1 MATMAA
7 SGSLSESY
15 PVDLQ
20 VDPPQSQSRL
30 TIFFRGWMLIPHQII
45 LAVLA
50 FVAGIVQFIALLA
63 ILFTGKMPA
72 GLANFLTG
80 YLHWNTRVNG
90 YQFLLT
96 GAYPPFSMDPAANY
110 PVRLIIEP
118 KLEGRNRIT
127 AFFRGLLI
135 IPNIIVLAVVAIA
148 AMVVYAVAWLVA
160 LFTGSVPL
168 GMHNFIAGFVRWLTR
183 VTAYIY
189 LLVDDY
195 PPFSMS

>member
-1 MATMAA
+1 MAA
-7 SGSLSESY
+7 SGSVSGSY

-30 TIFFRGWMLIPHQII
+30 TVFFRGYMLIPHSII
-45 LAVLA
+45 LAALA
-50 FVAGIVQFIALLA
+50 LVAGIVQFIALLA

-72 GLANFLTG
+72 GLANFLAG
-80 YLHWNTRVNG
+80 YLHWSARVNG

-96 GAYPPFSMDPAANY
+96 GAYPPFSMDPVSNY
-110 PVRLIIEP
+110 PVRLMIEP

-127 AFFRGLLI
+127 AFFRGFLI

-148 AMVVYAVAWLVA
+148 ALFVYAIAWLVA
-160 LFTGSVPL
+160 LFTGSVPV

-183 VTAYIY
+183 VNAYIY